1 MNQQIVIQRR
11 SRMVSFR
18 VSEVEY
24 ERLKAVCGTEEVR
37 SVSDLARLAIHRLIA
52 DAGVKPPEQGSFR
65 MLCERFEEL
74 VREVGRVRSM
84 MEENAGSTERR

>member
-1 MNQQIVIQRR
+1 MNQLIVIQRR

-24 ERLKAVCGTEEVR
+24 QRLKAVCGTEEVR
-37 SVSDLARLAIHRLIA
+37 SVSDLARLAIHQLIA
-52 DAGVKPPEQGSFR
+52 DSDDKPPEQSGFR